1 MISPDILA
9 FKGLTPHE
17 RKIVEM
23 RIRDGL
29 RANIIAKRLGITSG
43 CVSAALCSAK
53 KRFTGRRPAAVTV
66 RVTNTRRPVM
76 DADWFPRMVA
86 YVRFLECAEDPTHQR
101 RFLNGIELVW
111 GEEWRIK
118 VEEAAQT

>member
-9 FKGLTPHE
+9 FNGLTPYE

-29 RANIIAKRLGITSG
+29 RANIIAKRLGISSNR
-43 CVSAALCSAK
+43 VSAALCSAK
-53 KRFTGRRPAAVTV
+53 NRFAGKRPAAVHGNK
-66 RVTNTRRPVM
+66 TNTRRPVM

-86 YVRFLECAEDPTHQR
+86 YVRFLDGADDPTHQR